1 MQENNTLNLVLNITK
16 IGIIA
21 IGIVL
26 VLMILFG
33 NDGMVGSALTLTYIA
48 LATAGVAALGFGIY
62 LFISNIKNNK
72 KGLISLVVFAAIILI
87 AYATASSEIPAIK
100 QSVTEGTVKMV
111 GGGLGAFYVLLIGAV
126 GSIVFAEVSKI
137 IK

>member
-1 MQENNTLNLVLNITK
+1 MQENKFGLVLNIFK

-21 IGIVL
+21 IGIIL
-26 VLMILFG
+26 VLMILLG

-48 LATAGVAALGFGIY
+48 LVACAVAALGFGIF
-62 LFISNIKNNK
+62 LFLSNIKNNK
-72 KGLISLVVFAAIILI
+72 KGLISLVAFAAIILI
-87 AYATASSEIPAIK
+87 AYATASSDIPAIK
-100 QSVTEGTVKMV
+100 ESVTAGTVKMV

-126 GSIVFAEVSKI
+126 GAIVFAEVSKL